1 MAILIVTNSHKD
13 WPAKIE
19 NVEVVE
25 AHAYLTDPTYNDL
38 RNVKLFNLCRSY
50 RYQSTGYYVSLLAEA
65 RGHKPIPS
73 ITTIQDLKT
82 QAVVRLVSD
91 ELEELIQHN
100 LAAIKSDKFTLSIYF
115 GRNLA
120 KRYDQLS
127 LRLFNQFQS
136 PLLRVKFIRDKG
148 VWQLRGIK
156 TISANEVPESHWPF
170 VINAAN
176 KHFSGHRS
184 SARKSARTRFDMA
197 ILYNPDDPEP
207 PSNESALKKFIKAAA
222 SLGIAA
228 ELVTRNDYGRLA
240 EFDALFIRDTTYVNQ
255 YTYRFS
261 RRAASEGLVVI
272 DDPQSI
278 VRCTNKV
285 YLAELLTRHKVAT
298 PKTLVV
304 HKDGIANGQSAT
316 TDAKSDPAETIAA
329 TLGFPCVLKKP
340 DSSFSQGVVKVKD
353 EAGLAARLAEY
364 FSESDLIVAQEF
376 LPTTFDWRI
385 GILDRQPI
393 YACKYF
399 MAQGHWQIIQNE
411 RAGRGR
417 YGKSE
422 TVPIELAPRRAIQT
436 ALKAANLIGDGLY
449 GVDVK
454 ESDGNFYVIEVNDNP
469 SIDAGCEDRLLKDEL
484 YRRIM
489 SVFLKRIEQRKAGLA

>member
-1 MAILIVTNSHKD
+1 MAILIVTNSRKD
-13 WPAKIE
+13 RPAQID
-19 NVEVVE
+19 NVEVVD
-25 AHAYLTDPTYNDL
+25 ALAYLTDPAYSEL

-65 RGHKPIPS
+65 RGHRPLPS
-73 ITTIQDLKT
+73 VTTIQDLKT
-82 QAVVRLVSD
+82 HAVVRLLSD
-91 ELEELIQHN
+91 ELDTLIQRSM
-100 LAAIKSDKFTLSIYF
+100 AAIKSDTFTLSSYF
-115 GRNLA
+115 GSNLA
-120 KRYDQLS
+120 KRYQQLS

-136 PLLRVKFIRDKG
+136 PLLRAKFTRDNDA
-148 VWQLRGIK
+148 WQLRGIS
-156 TISANEVPESHWPF
+156 TISANEVPQSHWPF
-170 VINAAN
+170 VIEAAN
-176 KHFSGHRS
+176 KHFQGRRM
-184 SARKSARTRFDMA
+184 ATRKSARMRFDMA
-197 ILYNPDDPEP
+197 ILHDPDDPEP
-207 PSNESALKKFIKAAA
+207 PSDEKALQRFIKAAA

-255 YTYRFS
+255 YTYRFA
-261 RRAASEGLVVI
+261 RRAANEGLVVI

-285 YLAELLTRHKVAT
+285 YLAELLTRHKIPT

-304 HKDGIANGQSAT
+304 HKDGVANGQPGFADVHS
-316 TDAKSDPAETIAA
+316 KPAATIAA
-329 TLGFPCVLKKP
+329 ELGFPCVLKKP

-353 EAGLAARLAEY
+353 DADLACRLAEF

-385 GILDRQPI
+385 GILDRQPM
-393 YACKYF
+393 YACKYY
-399 MAQGHWQIIQNE
+399 MARGHWQIIQNE

-417 YGKSE
+417 YGKNE
-422 TVPIELAPRRAIQT
+422 TVPIELAPRRAVRT

-454 ESDGNFYVIEVNDNP
+454 ESDGKFFVIEVNDNP
-469 SIDAGCEDRLLKDEL
+469 SLDAGYEDKLLKDEL

-489 SVFLKRIEQRKAGLA
+489 GVFLKRIEQRKAGLA